1 MSPRAEVGTQ
11 GRGLVPGAS
20 RGAPAIGRRT
30 RDGVSLR
37 LEGLWGRHG
46 ARPADPSRGRP
57 GCSWRRLHQRRHIA
71 SRGRGGEAG
80 KDTFSSPPPLFAPK
94 NRGVGGGGGPTESIW
109 VSFLPSSKLLE
120 DIHCFREG
128 KVGGPPCPAPELR
141 NTHEDAVGA
150 PRRPPVTPR
159 ADTLQDSLPLS
170 TGLAH
175 TANRSR

>member
-1 MSPRAEVGTQ
+1 MGAARGTAS
-11 GRGLVPGAS
+11 RPKPGAS
-20 RGAPAIGRRT
+20 R
-30 RDGVSLR
+30 LL
-37 LEGLWGRHG
+37 LEAFTPTTTHCEQG
-46 ARPADPSRGRP
+46 ARWGS
-57 GCSWRRLHQRRHIA
+57 
-71 SRGRGGEAG
+71 GEG
-80 KDTFSSPPPLFAPK
+80 HVFFPTPTLRPK

-120 DIHCFREG
+120 DINCFREG

-175 TANRSR
+175 TVNRSR